1 MQSNRSMPT
10 PTMIP
15 VLGYPDVGAAV
26 TWLARAFGFIERLR
40 VGDHRAQLTLGDDV
54 AVVVRK
60 LDKAVAAS
68 TSNHALMIRVLDVD
82 SHHARAKQ
90 LGAVVLQGPT
100 DCIFGERQYTVIDPG
115 GHHWTFS
122 QTTTDVAPET
132 WGGVLR

>member
-1 MQSNRSMPT
+1 MPT

-15 VLGYPDVGAAV
+15 VLGYADVGAAV

-68 TSNHALMIRVLDVD
+68 TSNHALMIRVPDVD

-90 LGAVVLQGPT
+90 LGAIVLQGPT
-100 DCIFGERQYTVIDPG
+100 DFPYGERQYIVLDPG

-122 QTTTDVAPET
+122 QTIADVAPAT

>member
-1 MQSNRSMPT
+1 MPT

-26 TWLARAFGFIERLR
+26 TWLARAFGFVERLR
-40 VGDHRAQLTLGDDV
+40 VGDHRAQLTLGENV

-68 TSNHALMIRVLDVD
+68 TSNHALMVRVLDVN
-82 SHHARAKQ
+82 SHHARVKQ
-90 LGAVVLQGPT
+90 FGAAVLQGPT
-100 DCIFGERQYTVIDPG
+100 DFPFGERQYTVVDPG

-122 QTTTDVAPET
+122 QTIADVAPAT
-132 WGGVLR
+132 WGGALR

>member
-1 MQSNRSMPT
+1 MLSNRSMPT

-26 TWLARAFGFIERLR
+26 AWLARAFGFVERLR

-54 AVVVRK
+54 AVVVRT
-60 LDKAVAAS
+60 LDKKAAAT
-68 TSNHALMIRVLDVD
+68 TSNHALMIRVADVD
-82 SHHARAKQ
+82 IHHARAKQ
-90 LGAVVLQGPT
+90 LGAIVLQGPT
-100 DCIFGERQYTVIDPG
+100 NFPFGERQYTVIDPG

-122 QTTTDVAPET
+122 QSIADVEPAT